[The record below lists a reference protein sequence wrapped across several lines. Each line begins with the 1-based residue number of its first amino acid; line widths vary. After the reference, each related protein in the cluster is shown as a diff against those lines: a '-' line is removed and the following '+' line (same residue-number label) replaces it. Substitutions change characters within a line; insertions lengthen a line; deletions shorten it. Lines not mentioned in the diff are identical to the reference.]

1 MRFAIRTTVMSTPT
15 PAATATPTTKPRPFA
30 EILKPYLVPYY
41 LTVAGAIGA
50 ITVGFVVVITLL
62 VIVVANFNVLGWVE

>member
-1 MRFAIRTTVMSTPT
+1 MVAAAQAKPT
-15 PAATATPTTKPRPFA
+15 SKPRTFA

-50 ITVGFVVVITLL
+50 ITVGFVVAIALL
-62 VIVVANFNVLGWVE
+62 IIVVANFNVLGWVE